1 MKLDNLKLFPENRI
15 KSLFGLEPGILA
27 QVIIKVLPVL
37 EQKREQRLRNAPD
50 RKRRF
55 VKGDGRPPELKP
67 VYKLLMT
74 LLYLR
79 HNVSATVVGQM
90 FGFSADSV
98 EKNALP
104 EVLLV
109 LKELFPAQR
118 WEAVG
123 RHRNEKWNAD
133 EVDKIIVDSFETP
146 IPRPSLNDRQ
156 KRVYSGKKK
165 RHTLKTQIIT
175 DQKGRILDISSGHRG
190 PKSDVKIWNETELS
204 DEIKE
209 KPKLGDKAYIGADK
223 PTQTPQKKPKGGELN
238 EAEKAEN
245 RHLSQERIVVEHG
258 IRKVKSYRIVRDEYR
273 LAQGI
278 FPTVVSVVVGL
289 LQFSDLMN

>member
-1 MKLDNLKLFPENRI
+1 MKFDNLKSFPENRI
-15 KSLFGLEPGILA
+15 KSLFGLAPNVLA
-27 QVIIKVLPVL
+27 QVIIKVLPAL
-37 EQKREQRLRNAPD
+37 EKQRELRLRNAPQ

-55 VKGDGRPPELKP
+55 ITRDGRPPEMKP
-67 VYKLLMT
+67 IHKLLMT

-79 HNVSATVVGQM
+79 HNTSATLVGQM

-104 EVLLV
+104 EVLTL
-109 LKELFPAQR
+109 LKELFPAAR
-118 WEAVG
+118 WEAVQ
-123 RHRNEKWNAD
+123 RHRFEKWNPE

-175 DQKGRILDISSGHRG
+175 DQKGTILDVNSAHRG
-190 PKSDVKIWNETELS
+190 PKADVKIWNETELP
-204 DEIKE
+204 DELKE
-209 KPKLGDKAYIGADK
+209 KPKLGDKAYIGAKK
-223 PTQTPQKKPKGGELN
+223 PTETPKKKPKGGELTD
-238 EAEKAEN
+238 AEKAEN
-245 RHLSQERIVVEHG
+245 KLLSQARIYVEHS
-258 IRKVKSYRIVRDEYR
+258 IRKVKGFRVVRNEYR

-278 FPTVVSVVVGL
+278 FPTVVSAIVGL
-289 LQFSDLMN
+289 LQFADLMN

>member
-1 MKLDNLKLFPENRI
+1 MKLDNLKSFPDNRL
-15 KSLFGLEPGILA
+15 KSLFGLETDILA
-27 QVIIKVLPVL
+27 QVIIKVLPAL
-37 EQKREQRLRNAPD
+37 EVQREQRLRTSPE

-55 VKGDGRPPELKP
+55 ITRDGRPPVMLP
-67 VYKLLMT
+67 IHKLLIT

-79 HNVSATVVGQM
+79 HNTSATVVGQM

-104 EVLLV
+104 EVLSV
-109 LKELFPAQR
+109 LKELFPAAR
-118 WEAVG
+118 WDAVK
-123 RHRNEKWNAD
+123 RHRFDKWNPD

-146 IPRPSLNDRQ
+146 IPRPSLKDRQ

-175 DQKGRILDISSGHRG
+175 DHQGKILNVTSGHRG
-190 PKSDVKIWNETELS
+190 PKADVKIWNETKLPEEL
-204 DEIKE
+204 DE
-209 KPKLGDKAYIGADK
+209 KPKLGDKAYLGADK
-223 PTQTPQKKPKGGELN
+223 PTQIPKKKPKGGELS
-238 EAEKAEN
+238 EAEKAAN
-245 RHLSQERIVVEHG
+245 KQISQERIYVEHA
-258 IRKVKSYRIVRDEYR
+258 IRKVKGFRVVRDEYR

-278 FPTVVSVVVGL
+278 FPTVVSVIVGL

>member
-15 KSLFGLEPGILA
+15 KSLFGLESHILA

-37 EQKREQRLRNAPD
+37 EQHREQRLRNSPE

-55 VKGDGRPPELKP
+55 VKGDGRPPEIKP
-67 VYKLLMT
+67 IDKLLMT

-79 HNVSATVVGQM
+79 HNVSAIVVGQM

-104 EVLLV
+104 ETLLV

-118 WEAVG
+118 WEAVR

-146 IPRPSLNDRQ
+146 IPRPSVNERQ

-165 RHTLKTQIIT
+165 RHTLKTQLLT
-175 DQKGRILDISSGHRG
+175 DQKGRILDVSSGHRG
-190 PKSDVKIWNETELS
+190 PKADVKIWNETELPT
-204 DEIKE
+204 ELQE
-209 KPKLGDKAYIGADK
+209 KPKIGDKAYIGADK
-223 PTQTPQKKPKGGELN
+223 PTLIPKKKPKGGELS
-238 EAEKAEN
+238 EAEKAAN
-245 RHLSQERIVVEHG
+245 RLLSQERIYVEHS
-258 IRKVKSYRIVRDEYR
+258 IRKVKGFRVVRDEYR
-273 LAQGI
+273 LATGI
-278 FPTVVSVVVGL
+278 FPTVVSAIIGL
-289 LQFSDLMN
+289 IQFADLMN

>member
-1 MKLDNLKLFPENRI
+1 MRFDNLKMFPENRL
-15 KSLFGLEPGILA
+15 KALFGLSPEVLA
-27 QVIIKVLPVL
+27 EVIFKVLPVL
-37 EQKREQRLRNAPD
+37 ELNRELRLRNSPN

-55 VKGDGRPPELKP
+55 VKGDGRPPEMLP
-67 VYKLLMT
+67 IHKLLMT

-79 HNVSATVVGQM
+79 HNTSATVVGQM

-104 EVLLV
+104 EVLAV
-109 LKELFPAQR
+109 LKTEFPAAR
-118 WEAVG
+118 WEAVQ
-123 RHRNEKWNAD
+123 RHRQQKWNPD

-165 RHTLKTQIIT
+165 RHTRKTQIYT
-175 DQKGRILDISSGHRG
+175 DQKGTILDLSSGHRG
-190 PKSDVKIWNETELS
+190 PKADVKIWNETELPEELK
-204 DEIKE
+204 D

-223 PTQTPQKKPKGGELN
+223 ETQTPQKKPKGGELSA
-238 EAEKAEN
+238 AEKEAN
-245 RHLSQERIVVEHG
+245 RRLSQARIVVEHS
-258 IRKVKSYRIVRDEYR
+258 IRKVKGYRIVRDEYR

-278 FPTVVSVVVGL
+278 FPTIVSAVVGL
-289 LQFSDLMN
+289 IQFADLMK

>member
-1 MKLDNLKLFPENRI
+1 MNLTNLKSFPENRL
-15 KSLFGLEPGILA
+15 KSLFGLEPDILA
-27 QVIIKVLPVL
+27 QVIIKVLPAL
-37 EQKREQRLRNAPD
+37 EQNRQLRLRNAPD

-55 VKGDGRPPELKP
+55 ITRDGRPPEMQP
-67 VYKLLMT
+67 IHKLLIT

-79 HNVSATVVGQM
+79 HNTSATVVGQM

-104 EVLLV
+104 EVISV
-109 LKELFPAQR
+109 LKELFPAAR
-118 WEAVG
+118 WEAVK

-146 IPRPSLNDRQ
+146 IPRPSLNERQ

-175 DQKGRILDISSGHRG
+175 DHTGRILDVNSGHRG
-190 PKSDVKIWNETELS
+190 PKADVKIWNETVLP

-209 KPKLGDKAYIGADK
+209 KPKLGDKAYVGA
-223 PTQTPQKKPKGGELN
+223 KKLTKIPKKRPKGGALS
-238 EAEKAEN
+238 EAEKTEN
-245 RHLSQERIVVEHG
+245 RLISQARIYVEHA
-258 IRKVKSYRIVRDEYR
+258 IRKVKGFRVVRDEYR

-278 FPTVVSVVVGL
+278 FPTVVSAIVGL
-289 LQFSDLMN
+289 IQFANLMN

>member
-1 MKLDNLKLFPENRI
+1 MKLDNLKSFPDNRL
-15 KSLFGLEPGILA
+15 KSLFGLETDILA
-27 QVIIKVLPVL
+27 QVIIKVLPAL
-37 EQKREQRLRNAPD
+37 EEQREQRLRTSPE

-55 VKGDGRPPELKP
+55 ITRDGRPPVMLP
-67 VYKLLMT
+67 IHKLLIT

-79 HNVSATVVGQM
+79 HNTSATVVGQM

-104 EVLLV
+104 EVLSV
-109 LKELFPAQR
+109 LKDLFPAAR
-118 WEAVG
+118 WDAVK
-123 RHRNEKWNAD
+123 RHRFDKWNPD

-175 DQKGRILDISSGHRG
+175 DHQGKILNVTSGHRG
-190 PKSDVKIWNETELS
+190 PKADVKIWNETKLPEEL
-204 DEIKE
+204 DE
-209 KPKLGDKAYIGADK
+209 KPKLGDKAYLGADK
-223 PTQTPQKKPKGGELN
+223 PTQIPKKKPKGDELS
-238 EAEKAEN
+238 EAEKAAN
-245 RHLSQERIVVEHG
+245 KQISQERIYVEHA
-258 IRKVKSYRIVRDEYR
+258 IRKVKGFRVVRDEYR

-278 FPTVVSVVVGL
+278 FPTVVSVIVGL

>member
-1 MKLDNLKLFPENRI
+1 MKFDNLKMFPENRI
-15 KSLFGLEPGILA
+15 KSLFGLAPDILA

-37 EQKREQRLRNAPD
+37 EQHREQRLRNSPE

-55 VKGDGRPPELKP
+55 VKGDGRPPEMKP
-67 VYKLLMT
+67 IHKLLMT

-79 HNVSATVVGQM
+79 HNTSATVVGQL

-104 EVLLV
+104 EVLAV
-109 LKELFPAQR
+109 LKELFPASR
-118 WEAVG
+118 WEAVQ
-123 RHRNEKWNAD
+123 RHRNEKWQAD

-146 IPRPSLNDRQ
+146 IPRPSDNERQ

-175 DQKGRILDISSGHRG
+175 DQKGKILDVSGGHRG
-190 PKSDVKIWNETELS
+190 PKSDVKIWNETELP
-204 DEIKE
+204 DELKE
-209 KPKLGDKAYIGADK
+209 KPKLGDKAYQGDSK
-223 PTQTPQKKPKGGELN
+223 QTQTPQKKPKGGELS
-238 EAEKAEN
+238 EAEKEAN
-245 RHLSQERIVVEHG
+245 RLISPERIYVEHS
-258 IRKVKSYRIVRDEYR
+258 IRKVKGFRVVRDEYR

-278 FPTVVSVVVGL
+278 FPTIVSAVVGL
-289 LQFSDLMN
+289 IQFADLMN

>member
-1 MKLDNLKLFPENRI
+1 MSLANLKMFPTNRI
-15 KSLFGLEPGILA
+15 KSLFGLSPDILA
-27 QVIIKVLPVL
+27 EVVIKVLPVL
-37 EQKREQRLRNAPD
+37 EQNRENRLRNSPE
-50 RKRRF
+50 RKRRY
-55 VKGDGRPPELKP
+55 VKDDGRPREMKP
-67 VYKLLMT
+67 IHKLLTT

-104 EVLLV
+104 EVLAA
-109 LKELFPAQR
+109 LKELFPASR
-118 WEAVG
+118 WEAVQ

-146 IPRPSLNDRQ
+146 LPRPSQNERQ

-165 RHTLKTQIIT
+165 RHTMKTQILT

-190 PKSDVKIWNETELS
+190 PQADVKIWNETKLP

-209 KPKLGDKAYIGADK
+209 KPKIGDKAYQGAEK
-223 PTQTPQKKPKGGELN
+223 ETLTPKKKSKGGELS
-238 EAEKAEN
+238 EAEKEEN
-245 RHLSQERIVVEHG
+245 RRISQERIVVEHG
-258 IRKVKSYRIVRDEYR
+258 IRKVKGFRILRDEYR
-273 LAQGI
+273 LAQAI
-278 FPTVVSVVVGL
+278 FPTIVSVVVGL
-289 LQFSDLMN
+289 IQFADLMN

>member
-1 MKLDNLKLFPENRI
+1 MKFDNLKSFPDNRL
-15 KSLFGLEPGILA
+15 KSLFGLEPDILA
-27 QVIIKVLPVL
+27 QVIIKVLPAL
-37 EQKREQRLRNAPD
+37 ERQREHRLRNLSE

-55 VKGDGRPPELKP
+55 ITRDGRPPEMKP
-67 VYKLLMT
+67 IHKLLMT

-79 HNVSATVVGQM
+79 HNTSATVVGQM

-104 EVLLV
+104 EVIAV
-109 LKELFPAQR
+109 LKELFPASR
-118 WEAVG
+118 WESVK
-123 RHRNEKWNAD
+123 RHRFEKWKAD

-146 IPRPSLNDRQ
+146 IPRPSENDRQ

-175 DQKGRILDISSGHRG
+175 DQKGKILDVNSGHRG
-190 PKSDVKIWNETELS
+190 PKSDIKIWNETKLPDELK
-204 DEIKE
+204 D
-209 KPKLGDKAYIGADK
+209 KPKLGDKAYLGAEK
-223 PTQTPQKKPKGGELN
+223 PTLIPKKKPKGGELS
-238 EAEKAEN
+238 EAEKAAN
-245 RHLSQERIVVEHG
+245 RLISQERIYVEHA
-258 IRKVKSYRIVRDEYR
+258 IRKVKGFRVVRDEYR

-278 FPTVVSVVVGL
+278 FPTVVSAIVGL